1 VLWDGYCRQVADF
14 LQRLDADDYAGV
26 ALIVRTALHVAGSYD
41 FLSALDPL
49 KRSALIYEGLSRLNF
64 TGGDF
69 LGLLFRVDFLVVEL
83 RLLLVDLALF
93 SLGRVFVLVVFAL
106 AVLLL
111 AHL

>member
-1 VLWDGYCRQVADF
+1 
-14 LQRLDADDYAGV
+14 
-26 ALIVRTALHVAGSYD
+26 
-41 FLSALDPL
+41 
-49 KRSALIYEGLSRLNF
+49 LNF